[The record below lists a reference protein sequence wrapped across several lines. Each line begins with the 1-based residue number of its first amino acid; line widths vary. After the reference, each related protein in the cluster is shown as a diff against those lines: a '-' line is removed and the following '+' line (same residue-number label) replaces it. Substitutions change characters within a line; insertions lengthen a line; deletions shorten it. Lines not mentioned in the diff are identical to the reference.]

1 MTPKPKLKLRMA
13 PTLVSIEDPLQ
24 RLAALAEW
32 TEVPSNPPP
41 TGPAAEL
48 IAPAAALQQAQQP
61 APVQAS
67 KKEKAEKAW
76 DGPAAMAPHPYHLVL
91 NEGLFQKMDFVWKRA
106 GHKSMREWA
115 IKTLEHEA
123 NKALKG
129 MGEL

>member
-1 MTPKPKLKLRMA
+1 MTPKAKFKPRMA
-13 PTLVSIEDPLQ
+13 PTLTPVDDPVQ
-24 RLAALAEW
+24 RLAMLAEW
-32 TEVPSNPPP
+32 SEEPANPPP
-41 TGPAAEL
+41 SGPAVEK
-48 IAPAAALQQAQQP
+48 IAPAVAAEQAQQP
-61 APVQAS
+61 APVRAI